1 MAAADIYM
9 DVKGNRHFFPLVPAN
24 LSRYSMVNQEMQT
37 ASIRANFGLSMG
49 SSLMLRAW
57 IDGMVLRVI
66 PTVDTTTNA
75 MDITDMTCNHL
86 QS

>member
-1 MAAADIYM
+1 MMAGINM
-9 DVKGNRHFFPLVPAN
+9 DVKGLHHFFLVPAN

-49 SSLMLRAW
+49 SSSMLRAW

-75 MDITDMTCNHL
+75 MDITDMT
-86 QS
+86 